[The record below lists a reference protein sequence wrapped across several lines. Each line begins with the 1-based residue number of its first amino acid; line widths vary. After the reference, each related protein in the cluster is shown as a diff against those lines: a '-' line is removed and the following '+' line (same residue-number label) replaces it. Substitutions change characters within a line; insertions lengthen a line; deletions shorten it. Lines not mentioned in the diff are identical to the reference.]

1 MAYPY
6 STITTLIAHRLL
18 AIAVLLVLTSAA
30 AIAVSCGAV
39 DDTSE
44 TTEPS
49 GTTASAASAE
59 ADVAAAAE
67 ARSKAD
73 TASKAAA
80 DAQANADAGAKAAA
94 DAKAKADAGAQAADD
109 AQATADAQAK
119 AAADAQAKADADAKA
134 AADAA
139 ANATTAEAK
148 AAAEAKAEEA
158 AASALAAKIQ
168 LEEAQAAEEEARQ
181 KQEVAVKAAE
191 EEAEKQEAEALAR
204 AVAEEAE
211 RQRVAA
217 EEAAKI
223 AQSVATIES
232 GTVGLIAGSG
242 TGVFEGDGGAATAAG
257 VNNPEGIAMDGDG
270 NLYISSDNRIRRVDG
285 TTGVITTIAGTGS
298 PNYGGDGAA
307 AVDAMFKIPQGLAV
321 DSAGNLYIADSD
333 NGRIR
338 KIDLASGVIT
348 TVAGGGFPKR
358 VGGVM
363 QTGDGGLATDAW
375 FKDARDV
382 EFDANDNMYFIAESR
397 VRMVDVATGLISTLA
412 GTGVKGVE
420 GDGGPGID
428 AKIADPL
435 GLAVDAAGKV
445 VYIADTLNHRIRKID
460 IATGIITT
468 LAGQGI
474 VALGQDIDPRFS
486 GAGGR
491 EGGSGAGFSGDG
503 GPGVDALLAQPT
515 DVALSLDGNLLY
527 VADDG
532 NDRIRVIDLATG
544 VIDTV
549 VDGGAVF
556 GDARNVES
564 NSTYLGGAERDV
576 TFTNFAPP
584 RGVLVA
590 TDGAILV
597 VDYRDNR
604 VVKFQP

>member
-6 STITTLIAHRLL
+6 SATTKLLAPRLL
-18 AIAVLLVLTSAA
+18 AIALWLVLMGAT
-30 AIAVSCGAV
+30 AIAVSCGAS
-39 DDTSE
+39 DDASDPE
-44 TTEPS
+44 
-49 GTTASAASAE
+49 GATADSASAE
-59 ADVAAAAE
+59 TDVAAA

-80 DAQANADAGAKAAA
+80 DAKATADAEAKAAA
-94 DAKAKADAGAQAADD
+94 DAKAKAVAEAQAAVD
-109 AQATADAQAK
+109 AQANADAQAK
-119 AAADAQAKADADAKA
+119 AAVDAQAKAEADAKA
-134 AADAA
+134 AADALA
-139 ANATTAEAK
+139 RATTAEAK
-148 AAAEAKAEEA
+148 ATAAVKAEEA

-168 LEEAQAAEEEARQ
+168 LEEAQAAEKEAR
-181 KQEVAVKAAE
+181 KQ
-191 EEAEKQEAEALAR
+191 QEAAAK
-204 AVAEEAE
+204 AAEEAE

-223 AQSVATIES
+223 AQSVATLES

-242 TGVFEGDGGAATAAG
+242 TAVFGGDGSAATDAG
-257 VNNPEGIAMDGDG
+257 VANPEGIVMDGDG
-270 NLYISSDNRIRRVDG
+270 NLYISSDNRIRRVDA
-285 TTGVITTIAGTGS
+285 TTGVITTISGTGS

-307 AVDAMFKIPQGLAV
+307 AVDAMFKIPQGLAL

-338 KIDLASGVIT
+338 KIAIASGIIT
-348 TVAGGGFPKR
+348 TAAGGGMPKR

-397 VRMVDVATGLISTLA
+397 VRMVDAATGVISTLA
-412 GTGVKGVE
+412 GTGIKGVE
-420 GDGGPGID
+420 GDGGPSIE

-435 GLAVDAAGKV
+435 GLAVDAAGTV

-474 VALGQDIDPRFS
+474 VALGQNIDPRFS

-503 GPGVDALLAQPT
+503 GPSVDALLAQPS

-527 VADDG
+527 VADTG

-549 VDGGAVF
+549 VEGGAVF
-556 GDARNVES
+556 GEARNVQS

-576 TFTNFAPP
+576 TFTNFGPP

-590 TDGAILV
+590 PDGAIFV
-597 VDYRDNR
+597 ADYRENR